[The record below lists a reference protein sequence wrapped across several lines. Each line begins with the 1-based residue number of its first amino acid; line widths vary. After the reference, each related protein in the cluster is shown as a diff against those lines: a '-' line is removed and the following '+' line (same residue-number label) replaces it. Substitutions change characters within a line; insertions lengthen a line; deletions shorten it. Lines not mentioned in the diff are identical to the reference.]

1 MHQLIPAILKIRS
14 EGSIQKFKNHQSM
27 KLKGLR
33 NGIVTAKAGPP
44 CSSLISRPY
53 LLARLYS
60 FFHSNCKKY
69 FITCV
74 YTAAPT
80 TWWNI
85 IRKMRTALK
94 SCSIKLLIKRCSRQL
109 RPADISTER
118 IFIKIL
124 WSTISDRTVFWS
136 PRFWNSVYQVP
147 FYFCVFEIIFMLH
160 HILAEELS
168 LHNLHNFALSFFFW
182 IDK

>member
-80 TWWNI
+80 
-85 IRKMRTALK
+85 
-94 SCSIKLLIKRCSRQL
+94 SIKLLIKRCSRQL

-124 WSTISDRTVFWS
+124 WSTIYDRTVFWS